1 MKHNKTIVYSSKTY
15 PMTDADLICAELS
28 KLIRDNSAITN
39 EKLNELIRLG
49 VNISMTCSEL
59 LD

>member
-1 MKHNKTIVYSSKTY
+1 MSNEQIAFEEIQR
-15 PMTDADLICAELS
+15 DADLICAELS